1 MKVDIPDHMVTM
13 ADFAQ
18 HIMVIMTEFVNL
30 HIMVIMTDFAEKSN
44 VIDMAD
50 HTSHCDFGQH
60 AVPCRF

>member
-1 MKVDIPDHMVTM
+1 MKADIPDHMVTM

-44 VIDMAD
+44 VTDIAD
-50 HTSHCDFGQH
+50 HTSHCDFG
-60 AVPCRF
+60 